1 MRRLMDKI
9 SYVMNSLLW
18 GQVKTGFAVLMVL
31 TAVIII
37 LSVIFSAREFKKA
50 GRTDDAQEPA
60 ADNGGVSDS
69 DNTD

>member
-1 MRRLMDKI
+1 MDKI
-9 SYVMNSLLW
+9 SFIMNSLLW
-18 GQVKTGFAVLMVL
+18 GQVKTGFAVLMIL

-37 LSVIFSAREFKKA
+37 ASVVFTVKEFRKA
-50 GRTDDAQEPA
+50 GRTEDAQELA